1 MSEQKYYKSA
11 TGVDEFYY
19 SELDETGAG
28 ITLNDPELV
37 DFAQTINIEMP
48 QDSTRAYGSN
58 KTAEI
63 AVSSGDV
70 SVTAAFHRIPEQ
82 DKQRLFGLEKTET
95 GLYAYGSNDSPPYVG
110 VVFAKTFEDGSKEYV
125 GLPKGMF
132 MRPNQEAKTKEGG
145 GVEFS
150 NEETSAE
157 FMDRKVAGFDEEKT
171 VIFGRDAKGSTTARD
186 AIFQAVFGR
195 PYPSTP
201 TTTTTTSGAGA

>member
-1 MSEQKYYKSA
+1 MEEQKYYKAA
-11 TGVDEFYY
+11 TGVDEFFY
-19 SELDETGAG
+19 SELDETGVG
-28 ITLNDPELV
+28 ITKSDPEYV

-48 QDSTRAYGSN
+48 QEATRAYGSN

-70 SVTAAFHRIPEQ
+70 SVTAAFHRLPEE
-82 DKQRLFGLEKTET
+82 DKQRLFGLEKAEN
-95 GLYAYGSNDSPPYVG
+95 GLYSYGSNDTPPYVG

-150 NEETSAE
+150 SEEITAE
-157 FMDRKVAGFDEEKT
+157 FMDRKVAGFKKEKT
-171 VIFGRDAKGSTTARD
+171 VIFGRDAEGSTAARD
-186 AIFQAVFGR
+186 AIFQAVFGKNH
-195 PYPSTP
+195 PDYVA
-201 TTTTTTSGAGA
+201 TTTTTTTAGV